1 MHGSPQTSCK
11 RAAALTDQLAI
22 VRWQLDQVRQQ
33 IRAMQ
38 RNLRNTETTAE
49 TRARVLRE
57 MAAAGATINIQHNQ
71 GDGVTYAGFLNTSAA
86 TVTIANGASVT
97 YVGNGT
103 NFVQMS

>member
-1 MHGSPQTSCK
+1 MMNRQTLAGIGRPQPSQDRHFDLARVNRDPQPMLILAQVTE
-11 RAAALTDQLAI
+11 AALTDQLAI

-57 MAAAGATINIQHNQ
+57 MAVHIPA
-71 GDGVTYAGFLNTSAA
+71 SERS
-86 TVTIANGASVT
+86 TVRR
-97 YVGNGT
+97 
-103 NFVQMS
+103 

>member
-1 MHGSPQTSCK
+1 MHGSPQAG
-11 RAAALTDQLAI
+11 RERVAALTDQLAI

-57 MAAAGATINIQHNQ
+57 MAAATNQ
-71 GDGVTYAGFLNTSAA
+71 GDSQQTHGQRQRCGCNS
-86 TVTIANGASVT
+86 GR
-97 YVGNGT
+97 
-103 NFVQMS
+103 Q

>member
-1 MHGSPQTSCK
+1 MM
-11 RAAALTDQLAI
+11 RAAIALIVAALTDQLAI

-57 MAAAGATINIQHNQ
+57 MAEATNQ
-71 GDGVTYAGFLNTSAA
+71 GDSQQTKSR
-86 TVTIANGASVT
+86 
-97 YVGNGT
+97 
-103 NFVQMS
+103 

>member
-1 MHGSPQTSCK
+1 VSGFKPG
-11 RAAALTDQLAI
+11 
-22 VRWQLDQVRQQ
+22 RQQ
-33 IRAMQ
+33 
-38 RNLRNTETTAE
+38 AE
-49 TRARVLRE
+49 MESRK
-57 MAAAGATINIQHNQ
+57 MAIEASAGATINIQHNQ